1 MMKTR
6 ERPAVASTQRFTLE
20 SASPGSMLR
29 SKSLQQAPRLARRQ
43 AASPSSSY
51 SGRLLSTARSSA
63 AASGSKT
70 RIDAFALSMAV
81 GAGAVALT
89 AYVTVQAQAVV
100 EMDAEPGKKSWSTEG
115 GGSGVGHYFHF
126 KPHVFL

>member
-1 MMKTR
+1 MMR
-6 ERPAVASTQRFTLE
+6 IGIDLWLLLRFTLE
-20 SASPGSMLR
+20 SARPGTMLR

-43 AASPSSSY
+43 AAPSSSY

-70 RIDAFALSMAV
+70 KIDAVALSVAV
-81 GAGAVALT
+81 GAGAVAFA
-89 AYVTVQAQAVV
+89 AYATVQAQAVV
-100 EMDAEPGKKSWSTEG
+100 GMDAEPGKKSWSTEG

>member
-1 MMKTR
+1 
-6 ERPAVASTQRFTLE
+6 
-20 SASPGSMLR
+20 MLR

-43 AASPSSSY
+43 AAPSSSY
-51 SGRLLSTARSSA
+51 GRLLSTARSSA

-70 RIDAFALSMAV
+70 KIDAVALSLAV
-81 GAGAVALT
+81 GAGAVALA
-89 AYVTVQAQAVV
+89 AYATVQAQAVV

-115 GGSGVGHYFHF
+115 GSGGGVGHYFHF